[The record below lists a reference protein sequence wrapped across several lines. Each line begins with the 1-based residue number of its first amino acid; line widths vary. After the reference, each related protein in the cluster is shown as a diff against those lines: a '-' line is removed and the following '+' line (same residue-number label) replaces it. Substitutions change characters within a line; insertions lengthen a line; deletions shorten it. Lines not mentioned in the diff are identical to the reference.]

1 MYRRRRS
8 VHHTRWCRYACPSE
22 PGERFSCVARWF
34 ILIPNLQLQHP
45 AGTDTGDSFL
55 SGTRSAIAGGTTTI
69 VAFANQRRQDLS
81 LYPLVEEYHRRARAQ
96 CYTDYAF
103 HVILTNPTPAILEE
117 ELPILVRDEGI
128 TSIKVY
134 MTYEA
139 RKVNDRQ
146 MLDIMMAARK
156 LQMTLMVHA
165 ENDDMVNL

>member
-1 MYRRRRS
+1 
-8 VHHTRWCRYACPSE
+8 
-22 PGERFSCVARWF
+22 
-34 ILIPNLQLQHP
+34 
-45 AGTDTGDSFL
+45 
-55 SGTRSAIAGGTTTI
+55 
-69 VAFANQRRQDLS
+69 
-81 LYPLVEEYHRRARAQ
+81 LVEEYHRRARAQ

-139 RKVNDRQ
+139 RKVNDKQ